1 VAAHPGDQPDP
12 IADPGARA
20 FTELLAELRRWAGQP
35 SLRRLCQLGGT
46 VRAPSGHLVPAL
58 PPSTVSSV
66 LRRKQLPR
74 LDFVEAFVAACLRAR
89 RSPPDEIDDAIDR
102 WQRAWRDFST
112 TPDADGER
120 PPVVGTQ
127 QHHLP
132 ADIPEFTGR
141 AGHIRFLMGLGADD
155 GHRGTPD
162 VAVIEGMGG
171 VGKTRLAVH
180 VAHALTRAGRFDN
193 FLYLELHGFAR
204 DRRPTEPAAALE
216 ALLRLLG
223 VPGENIPEDVS
234 ARAAMYRDRLH
245 GTRTLVLLD
254 DAYRESQVMDL
265 LPAYPACLVFVT
277 TRRAL
282 AVDGAQCVRLEPFTA
297 AESTDLLS
305 RLAGPV
311 RIAADPAGAAAAA
324 SRCGNLPLAV
334 ALAGRRLQARPAWS
348 IDDLQARLRDSGRR
362 LDQLDAGSRS
372 VRASFQL
379 SYDALTA
386 VQQRTFRL
394 LALHPGDSFGV
405 AGVAMLTDV
414 PAHQATVVL
423 ESLVDDYL
431 LQQPAPGR
439 YSFHDLLREYA
450 GERLDAGT
458 TAAER
463 AAALTRLLRWYLQV
477 IMIADR
483 LVDPHHRHVTAEP
496 ADMVDVTAPF
506 ETRDAAMAW
515 IETEYGALTRA
526 VSLAAAGGADS
537 IAWRLTAALWS
548 YLYLSKRWGDW
559 VSTHRTALAAAE
571 RAGSLEGRA
580 WTLNN
585 LGLAHWQRRDFSA
598 AVDCYREALELRQAL
613 GDLDGE
619 VVLLDNLGN
628 AYDELGFHD
637 EAVACLQ
644 RALTLAEQFGSPSD
658 RANVLNNLGEAHRRA
673 GRFADAQRCLVEALS
688 IQQDLD
694 DVMQRFTL
702 CSLGELYDDMGETR
716 DAEAFYHRGRHK
728 AEETGDTWL
737 TALLWEKLGHTASV
751 TGDLPEAKDR
761 WATAAVTYAQ
771 IDDQEASERV
781 RALLRGAQQ

>member
-1 VAAHPGDQPDP
+1 VAEQPGGQPDP
-12 IADPGARA
+12 NAARDGRA
-20 FTELLAELRRWAGQP
+20 FTELLEELRQWAGRP
-35 SLRRLCQLGGT
+35 SLRRLCQLGGN
-46 VRAPSGHLVPAL
+46 VRSPSGHLVPAL

-89 RSPPDEIDDAIDR
+89 KSPPAEIDDAIGR
-102 WQRAWRDFST
+102 WQRAWRDFS
-112 TPDADGER
+112 ASSAEVEEQ
-120 PPVVGTQ
+120 PPVAGAPR
-127 QHHLP
+127 HHLP

-141 AGHIRFLMGLGADD
+141 AGHIRFLMGLGAGDD
-155 GHRGTPD
+155 GRRSPD

-180 VAHALTRAGRFDN
+180 VAHALARAGRFDN
-193 FLYLELHGFAR
+193 FLYLELHGFTR

-216 ALLRLLG
+216 GLLRLLG

-234 ARAAMYRDRLH
+234 ARAAVYRDRLH

-254 DAYRESQVMDL
+254 DAHSESQVLDL
-265 LPAYPACLVFVT
+265 LPASPDCLVFVT
-277 TRRAL
+277 TRRTLAL
-282 AVDGAQCVRLEPFTA
+282 DGAQSVRLEPFSAT
-297 AESTDLLS
+297 ESTDLLG

-348 IDDLQARLRDSGRR
+348 INDLHTRLRDSDRR

-372 VRASFQL
+372 VRASFEL
-379 SYDALTA
+379 SFDALTTA
-386 VQQRTFRL
+386 QQRTFRL

-405 AGVAMLTDV
+405 ASVAVLTDV
-414 PAHQATVVL
+414 PADRATVVL
-423 ESLVDDYL
+423 ESLVDEYL

-439 YSFHDLLREYA
+439 YSLHDLLREYA

-458 TAAER
+458 TAADR
-463 AAALTRLLRWYLQV
+463 SAALTRLLRWYLQV
-477 IMIADR
+477 TMIADR
-483 LVDPHHRHVTAEP
+483 LVDPHHRHITAEP
-496 ADMVDVTAPF
+496 TDMVDITAPF
-506 ETRDAAMAW
+506 ETRGAAMDW

-526 VSLAAAGGADS
+526 VSLAAESGAES
-537 IAWRLTAALWS
+537 LAWRLTAALWS

-585 LGLAHWQRRDFSA
+585 LGLAHWQRRDFSS
-598 AVDCYREALELRQAL
+598 AVDCYREALELRQTL

-644 RALTLAEQFGSPSD
+644 RALTLTEQFGSRAD
-658 RANVLNNLGEAHRRA
+658 RATVLNNLGEAYRRA
-673 GRFADAQRCLVEALS
+673 GRFADAQQCLTEALT
-688 IQQDLD
+688 IQQDLG

-702 CSLGELYDDMGETR
+702 CSLGELHDDIGETR
-716 DAEAFYHRGRHK
+716 DAEAFYHRSRHE
-728 AEETGDTWL
+728 AEETGDKWL
-737 TALLWEKLGHTASV
+737 TALLWEKLGHTASM
-751 TGDLPEAKDR
+751 TGDLHEAKDR
-761 WATAAVTYAQ
+761 WTTAAVTYAQ
-771 IDDQEASERV
+771 IDDNEATERV
-781 RALLRGAQQ
+781 RALLRGDQQ